1 MVCEP
6 VYMYK
11 TIDILQ
17 VNDQKLESNT
27 QKVFWNT
34 KQNIDYYLE
43 FKECDDSRALVLC
56 NIK

>member
-6 VYMYK
+6 VNMNK
-11 TIDILQ
+11 TIDNLQ

-34 KQNIDYYLE
+34 KQIL
-43 FKECDDSRALVLC
+43 
-56 NIK
+56 III

>member
-34 KQNIDYYLE
+34 KQIL
-43 FKECDDSRALVLC
+43 
-56 NIK
+56 III

>member
-11 TIDILQ
+11 TIDSLQ
-17 VNDQKLESNT
+17 VNEKKLESNT

-34 KQNIDYYLE
+34 KQIL
-43 FKECDDSRALVLC
+43 
-56 NIK
+56 III

>member
-6 VYMYK
+6 VYIYK

-17 VNDQKLESNT
+17 VNDQKLETNT

-34 KQNIDYYLE
+34 KQQLSIYSGIN
-43 FKECDDSRALVLC
+43 
-56 NIK
+56 